1 METWFLLL
9 QKCIGCNQNASGCNA
24 TCQTIFQLDLWF
36 NVCHYNLVCILLNLY
51 PFFPD
56 SHTRFS
62 PFYHGGVLQS
72 TPLPALASQYTI
84 CWLYL
89 NVCIQ
94 IANKLGNLK
103 KKCILVLLLL
113 SCNERRVI
121 DSIQYRERERERESV
136 CVRACVRARARAR
149 NSLLE

>member
-1 METWFLLL
+1 MKAYGGVDVQIHVLLTL
-9 QKCIGCNQNASGCNA
+9 TRVGGEWSASRPCRFIPEERDSA
-24 TCQTIFQLDLWF
+24 KQLDRSLDGPQ
-36 NVCHYNLVCILLNLY
+36 CRSRRYGKAKILY
-51 PFFPD
+51 PTGSRTPTPLVVHPVAHFTVTDSNYSLYPLFPD

-72 TPLPALASQYTI
+72 TPLPALASQHTI

-103 KKCILVLLLL
+103 KKN
-113 SCNERRVI
+113 S
-121 DSIQYRERERERESV
+121 SV
-136 CVRACVRARARAR
+136 KI
-149 NSLLE
+149 